1 MNGKR
6 AKAAVAH
13 SFSQPSDT
21 FTPSKSQPP
30 PPWREPVYPSTL
42 LSYFPF
48 SSFLFFFTVGCAFFS
63 LLCFFSFFFER
74 KKKEYFIPDRNLEET
89 LRRSTLEKSKQSA
102 ESEKKRRRRGG
113 EQLIRGK
120 NNTPFRWHCPR
131 CFQPRVECRF
141 YEARFRQLL
150 TSSNTSIFY
159 SKVNKIKVVVFLW
172 LAFSPSFYPF
182 LLTLLRNSRFPRYFF
197 FCVI

>member
-30 PPWREPVYPSTL
+30 PPWRELVYPSTL

-48 SSFLFFFTVGCAFFS
+48 SSFFFLQSAALFSLSSVSFPFFS
-63 LLCFFSFFFER
+63 SE
-74 KKKEYFIPDRNLEET
+74 KKKNISLSIEET

-172 LAFSPSFYPF
+172 LASSPSFYPF

>member
-21 FTPSKSQPP
+21 FAPSKSQPP
-30 PPWREPVYPSTL
+30 PPWREPVYPSIL

-48 SSFLFFFTVGCAFFS
+48 SSFFLSPLFLFLFFRA
-63 LLCFFSFFFER
+63 

-159 SKVNKIKVVVFLW
+159 SKVNKIKVVFL
-172 LAFSPSFYPF
+172 ASSPSFYPF

>member
-21 FTPSKSQPP
+21 FAFLNLNPLPLGASQFIL
-30 PPWREPVYPSTL
+30 VFSFHIFL
-42 LSYFPF
+42 FLPF
-48 SSFLFFFTVGCAFFS
+48 SS
-63 LLCFFSFFFER
+63 LLCFFSFFFR
-74 KKKEYFIPDRNLEET
+74 AKKKEYFIPDRNLEET

-182 LLTLLRNSRFPRYFF
+182 LLTLLRNSRFPRYFSA
-197 FCVI
+197 